1 MEKKVKAKIHVSRLI
16 FTLLLA
22 TLVFFFHLKLKE
34 SPSEKQLN
42 QLAGFFAKPRLL
54 TGITAPSFETTLLSG
69 EKFRLA
75 EVAGRKCV
83 ILNFFATWCEPC
95 RREMPGLNKF
105 YQRYSRQD
113 VYLLGICSESREKVE
128 RFIQEEKVSFPVA
141 LYDGQVEEKF
151 AIDSYPTTVVIDAR
165 GKVVLYQTGAIY
177 NTAVTLEPEVNRT
190 LSDLRKGRG
199 ISQEEF
205 VRASRLEAEAGVWP
219 GRKKKKELSEQEKR
233 LARKIYCPRG
243 CGKNLLECNCSMCK
257 KAIEEMKT
265 ELAAGL
271 SEEQVVKKINTR
283 YCSEK

>member
-1 MEKKVKAKIHVSRLI
+1 
-16 FTLLLA
+16 
-22 TLVFFFHLKLKE
+22 
-34 SPSEKQLN
+34 
-42 QLAGFFAKPRLL
+42 
-54 TGITAPSFETTLLSG
+54 
-69 EKFRLA
+69 
-75 EVAGRKCV
+75 
-83 ILNFFATWCEPC
+83 
-95 RREMPGLNKF
+95 
-105 YQRYSRQD
+105 
-113 VYLLGICSESREKVE
+113 VE

-141 LYDGQVEEKF
+141 LDDGQVEEKF

-219 GRKKKKELSEQEKR
+219 GSKKKKELSEQEKR